1 MKTKKIMSAALALT
15 LALTVAFATPIT
27 ADAASVGK
35 VKGFKVEQSNNRV
48 VVKWKKVKRAAKY
61 QVYRATKL
69 KGKYKRIATT
79 KKRTYNDKKAKGLNY
94 YKVRAVRKNGKK
106 GKALVLVCHGI
117 GCNMDGYLNRT
128 QYFVRKGYDVFTFDM
143 TGTCTSE
150 GKNIKGLNQSKI
162 DLHNALEFIRSQSR
176 FKDMPV
182 LIYGHSWSGYAS
194 ANVLNY
200 GHDDLAGVATLSGFN
215 NTWDTMYFHAQRYV
229 GKMAILYKPWNA
241 LVEKIKFGKFAGGT
255 GVSGINKYN
264 GPVLV
269 SHSKDDPTVP
279 YSCSIIAHRDEI
291 TNPRVEYLLFEDRG
305 HTMSRP
311 RKDEIKIAKSVE
323 GKKSRIIK
331 TAKYNMFQYNVDIR
345 YEYSDKQTVF
355 ATDDKFMDMIN
366 AFFERCLEARTKERG

>member
-1 MKTKKIMSAALALT
+1 M
-15 LALTVAFATPIT
+15 
-27 ADAASVGK
+27 DD
-35 VKGFKVEQSNNRV
+35 N
-48 VVKWKKVKRAAKY
+48 
-61 QVYRATKL
+61 KL
-69 KGKYKRIATT
+69 V
-79 KKRTYNDKKAKGLNY
+79 KKRRKKGMIPVLMRIGFFTIFFLLGWTIVIPYIAAIIIYNSVFGTRVTPMCNTVTYDD
-94 YKVRAVRKNGKK
+94 YKDVMDRQRMDFYSGKNKLGAYLYTNKEGKK

-150 GKNIKGLNQSKI
+150 GKNIYGLNQSKI

-229 GKMAILYKPWNA
+229 GKLAILYKPWNT
-241 LVEKIKFGKFAGGT
+241 LVEKVKFGKYAGGT
-255 GVSGINKYN
+255 GVSGINKFK
-264 GPVLV
+264 GPVLI

-279 YSCSIIAHRDEI
+279 YSCSVIAHRDEI
-291 TNPRVEYLLFEDRG
+291 TNPKAEFMLFEDRG
-305 HTMSRP
+305 HTLSRP
-311 RKDEIKIAKSVE
+311 KEEEKKIAQSVV
-323 GKKSRIIK
+323 GKKTNIVK
-331 TAKYNMFQYNVDIR
+331 TAQYNTFQYNVDIR
-345 YEYSDKQTVF
+345 YEFSDKESVF
-355 ATDDKFMDMIN
+355 AIDDEFMDAVN
-366 AFFERCLEARTKERG
+366 AFFERCLAARQE

>member
-1 MKTKKIMSAALALT
+1 MDDKTLVKK
-15 LALTVAFATPIT
+15 
-27 ADAASVGK
+27 K
-35 VKGFKVEQSNNRV
+35 RKKGFVPVLMRIGFFTVFVLLGWTVIIPYIAARAIYDSVFGSRV
-48 VVKWKKVKRAAKY
+48 VPMCNTVTYDDYKDVMNRQRMDFYSGKNKLGAYLYTAK
-61 QVYRATKL
+61 
-69 KGKYKRIATT
+69 
-79 KKRTYNDKKAKGLNY
+79 D
-94 YKVRAVRKNGKK
+94 GKK

-150 GKNIKGLNQSKI
+150 GKNICGLNQSKI
-162 DLHNALEFIRSQSR
+162 DLHNALLYIASQSR
-176 FKDMPV
+176 FKDMPI

-200 GHDDLAGVATLSGFN
+200 GHDELAGVATLSGFN

-229 GKMAILYKPWNA
+229 GKLAILYKPWNT
-241 LVEKIKFGKFAGGT
+241 LVEKVKFGKYAGGT
-255 GVSGINKYN
+255 GVSGINKYK

-291 TNPRVEYLLFEDRG
+291 TNPNTEYLLFEDRG

-311 RKDEIKIAKSVE
+311 REDEKKISEDLK
-323 GKKSRIIK
+323 GKKSKIVK
-331 TAKYNMFQYNVDIR
+331 NAKYNTFQYNVDIR
-345 YEYSDKQTVF
+345 YEYSDKATVF
-355 ATDDKFMDMIN
+355 AIDEEFMDAVN
-366 AFFERCLEARTKERG
+366 DFFERCIEKRKKA

>member
-1 MKTKKIMSAALALT
+1 MNDNALVKKRKKKGIVPVLMR
-15 LALTVAFATPIT
+15 VAFFT
-27 ADAASVGK
+27 AFFLLGWTIIIPYIAARAIYDSVFGTRVRRMCKTVTYDDDKDVRNRQRMDFYSGK
-35 VKGFKVEQSNNRV
+35 NMLG
-48 VVKWKKVKRAAKY
+48 AYLYTA
-61 QVYRATKL
+61 
-69 KGKYKRIATT
+69 
-79 KKRTYNDKKAKGLNY
+79 
-94 YKVRAVRKNGKK
+94 KNGKK

-311 RKDEIKIAKSVE
+311 REDEIKIAKSVE

-331 TAKYNMFQYNVDIR
+331 TAKYNTFQYNVDIR